1 MNEVKTKPAV
11 SKLKVTKFAC
21 MALVLIGLLIFPNY
35 ASMYHLSVV
44 ILIFLY
50 MALGQMWNFLGGY
63 AGLPSLGQQTFVG
76 LGGYSLAIICQV
88 YGMPIPLGLLVGG
101 LLCALFAL
109 VISAPIFKMSGTYFT
124 IGTSVISEVVCLI
137 FLNWSFVNYGAGYNL
152 SIAYKISMTAMYYGS
167 FAICIASIGVL
178 YGILRSK
185 VGLSLMAIRDNPS
198 AAEVRG
204 ISIYKTKLGVFLV
217 SSFIT
222 GVTGGVMYLYLA
234 YITPSNAFSINWTIA
249 CVFMCIIG
257 GSGTLEGPIIG
268 AIIYIIIRQTLY
280 NFSGVSMIIMGII
293 AILCILLVPRGIMGT
308 VYDKFGLELLSV
320 RRSVK
325 KRHK

>member
-1 MNEVKTKPAV
+1 MNEVKTKSSV
-11 SKLKVTKFAC
+11 NVLQIIKFVC
-21 MALVLIGLLIFPNY
+21 MAAVIVALLVYPNVGSRY
-35 ASMYHLSVV
+35 GVSVI

-63 AGLPSLGQQTFVG
+63 AGLPSLGQQCFVG
-76 LGGYSLAIICQV
+76 LGGYSVAMICQV
-88 YGMPIPLGLLVGG
+88 YGLPIPLGLLVAG
-101 LLCALFAL
+101 LLCSLFAL
-109 VISAPIFKMSGTYFT
+109 IISAPIFKMSGTYFT

-185 VGLSLMAIRDNPS
+185 VGLGLMAIRDNPA

-222 GVTGGVMYLYLA
+222 GVTGAVMYLNLA
-234 YITPSNAFSINWTIA
+234 YITPSSAFSIQWTIA

-268 AIIYIIIRQTLY
+268 AVLYIIIRQTLY
-280 NFSGVSMIIMGII
+280 NFSGVSMIIMGAI

-308 VYDKFGLELLSV
+308 VYDKFGFELLSV

-325 KRHK
+325 KRHD